1 MNFNKELLFVA
12 GFIIAVVILIQYL
25 SFTLIKKQIK
35 VEVAKR
41 LSYEKSFNEPKQNG
55 QNGQNVS
62 NNKAEKKEEN
72 KEGKGQE
79 EEKEN
84 DETYD
89 IDTPEELKSDGDSY
103 VNPLH
108 SEKNVT
114 DDENDEE

>member
-35 VEVAKR
+35 IEVAKR
-41 LSYEKSFNEPKQNG
+41 FSYEKSEKTSGTSSTSGTPGVVQRDKLNTTDN
-55 QNGQNVS
+55 
-62 NNKAEKKEEN
+62 KKEDKDNDN
-72 KEGKGQE
+72 KPE
-79 EEKEN
+79 
-84 DETYD
+84 DESYD
-89 IDTPEELKSDGDSY
+89 IDTPEELKSEGDSY

-114 DDENDEE
+114 DDEDN